1 MPLSRSAFVY
11 IGAACCAIAA
21 VAAFALR
28 GPDGAETAMA
38 ASKDY
43 SAHQAMLEGDMK
55 KLRFHSAP
63 KDVSAQRFTTADGGD
78 AALADYQGRYVL
90 LNFWAT
96 WCAPCRKEMPE
107 LSALQKTLGGADLT
121 VLTVATGPNP
131 PAKIAEF
138 FDQIGV
144 SNLPAHRDPRQ
155 SLARAMNI
163 LGLPV
168 TAILNIEAA
177 EIARLL
183 GDANWHSESA
193 LAILKAVI
201 AQEP

>member
-1 MPLSRSAFVY
+1 MRYFLAVVLY
-11 IGAACCAIAA
+11 TALAATANADMGDIE
-21 VAAFALR
+21 ALR
-28 GPDGAETAMA
+28 A
-38 ASKDY
+38 
-43 SAHQAMLEGDMK
+43 GDMR
-55 KLRFHSAP
+55 KLQIHSAARP
-63 KDVSAQRFTTADGGD
+63 APDTVFLHADGSELRLSEYRGK
-78 AALADYQGRYVL
+78 VVV

-107 LSALQKTLGGADLT
+107 LSALQTTLGGADLT
-121 VLTVATGPNP
+121 VVTVATGPNP

-138 FDQIGV
+138 FEQIGV
-144 SNLPAHRDPRQ
+144 GNLPAHRDPRQ

-168 TAILNIEAA
+168 TAILNREGA

>member
-1 MPLSRSAFVY
+1 MRYLL
-11 IGAACCAIAA
+11 AA
-21 VAAFALR
+21 VLYTALAATANADMGNLEALR
-28 GPDGAETAMA
+28 
-38 ASKDY
+38 
-43 SAHQAMLEGDMK
+43 EGDMR
-55 KLRFHSAP
+55 KLQIHSAARP
-63 KDVSAQRFTTADGGD
+63 APDTVFLHADGSE
-78 AALADYQGRYVL
+78 LRLSDYQGKVVV

-96 WCAPCRKEMPE
+96 WCAPCRKEMPA
-107 LSALQKTLGGADLT
+107 LSAVQQTLGGADLI

-138 FDQIGV
+138 FETIGV

-155 SLARAMNI
+155 NLARAMNV

-168 TAILNIEAA
+168 TAILDRDGA

-183 GDANWHSESA
+183 GDANWHSDSA
-193 LAILKAVI
+193 LAILRAVI

>member
-1 MPLSRSAFVY
+1 MRYLL
-11 IGAACCAIAA
+11 AA
-21 VAAFALR
+21 VLYTALAATANADMGNLEALR
-28 GPDGAETAMA
+28 
-38 ASKDY
+38 
-43 SAHQAMLEGDMK
+43 EGDMR
-55 KLRFHSAP
+55 KLQIHSAARP
-63 KDVSAQRFTTADGGD
+63 APDTVFLHADGSE
-78 AALADYQGRYVL
+78 LRLSDYQGKVVV

-96 WCAPCRKEMPE
+96 WCAPCRKEMPA
-107 LSALQKTLGGADLT
+107 LSAVQQTSGGADLI

-138 FDQIGV
+138 FETIGV

-155 SLARAMNI
+155 NLARAMNV

-168 TAILNIEAA
+168 TAILDRDGA

-183 GDANWHSESA
+183 GDANWHSDSA
-193 LAILKAVI
+193 LAILRAVI

>member
-1 MPLSRSAFVY
+1 MRYLL
-11 IGAACCAIAA
+11 AA
-21 VAAFALR
+21 VLYTALAATANADMGNLEALR
-28 GPDGAETAMA
+28 
-38 ASKDY
+38 
-43 SAHQAMLEGDMK
+43 EGDMR
-55 KLRFHSAP
+55 KLQIHSAARP
-63 KDVSAQRFTTADGGD
+63 APDTVFLHADGSE
-78 AALADYQGRYVL
+78 LRLSDYQGKVVV

-107 LSALQKTLGGADLT
+107 LSAVQQTLGGADLI

-138 FDQIGV
+138 FETIGV

-155 SLARAMNI
+155 NLARAMNV

-168 TAILNIEAA
+168 TAILNRDGA

-183 GDANWHSESA
+183 GDANWHSDSA
-193 LAILKAVI
+193 LAILRAVI

>member
-1 MPLSRSAFVY
+1 MRYLL
-11 IGAACCAIAA
+11 AA
-21 VAAFALR
+21 VLYTALAATANADMSDLEALR
-28 GPDGAETAMA
+28 A
-38 ASKDY
+38 
-43 SAHQAMLEGDMK
+43 GDMR
-55 KLRFHSAP
+55 KLQIHSASRP
-63 KDVSAQRFTTADGGD
+63 APDTVFLHADGSE
-78 AALADYQGRYVL
+78 LRLSDYRGKVVV

-107 LSALQKTLGGADLT
+107 LSALQKTLGGGDLT

-155 SLARAMNI
+155 SLARAMNV
-163 LGLPV
+163 LGLPI
-168 TAILNIEAA
+168 TAILDRDGT

-183 GDANWHSESA
+183 GDANWHSDSA
-193 LAILKAVI
+193 LAILEAVI

>member
-1 MPLSRSAFVY
+1 MRYLL
-11 IGAACCAIAA
+11 AA
-21 VAAFALR
+21 VLYTALAATANADMGNLEALR
-28 GPDGAETAMA
+28 
-38 ASKDY
+38 
-43 SAHQAMLEGDMK
+43 EGDMR
-55 KLRFHSAP
+55 KLQIHSAARP
-63 KDVSAQRFTTADGGD
+63 APNTVFLHADGSE
-78 AALADYQGRYVL
+78 LRLSDYQGKVVV

-96 WCAPCRKEMPE
+96 WCAPCRKEMPA
-107 LSALQKTLGGADLT
+107 LSAVQQTLGGADLI

-138 FDQIGV
+138 FETIGV

-155 SLARAMNI
+155 NLARAMNV

-168 TAILNIEAA
+168 TAILDRDGA

-183 GDANWHSESA
+183 GDANWHSDSA
-193 LAILKAVI
+193 LAILRAVI

>member
-1 MPLSRSAFVY
+1 MRYLP
-11 IGAACCAIAA
+11 AA
-21 VAAFALR
+21 VLYTALAATANADIGNLEALR
-28 GPDGAETAMA
+28 
-38 ASKDY
+38 
-43 SAHQAMLEGDMK
+43 EGDMR
-55 KLRFHSAP
+55 KLQIHSAARP
-63 KDVSAQRFTTADGGD
+63 APDTVFLHADGSE
-78 AALADYQGRYVL
+78 LRLSDYQGKVVV

-96 WCAPCRKEMPE
+96 WCAPCRKEMPA
-107 LSALQKTLGGADLT
+107 LSAVQQTLGGADLI

-138 FDQIGV
+138 FETIGV

-155 SLARAMNI
+155 NLARAMNV

-168 TAILNIEAA
+168 TAILDRDGA

-183 GDANWHSESA
+183 GDANWHSDSA
-193 LAILKAVI
+193 LAILRAVI

>member
-1 MPLSRSAFVY
+1 MRYLL
-11 IGAACCAIAA
+11 AA
-21 VAAFALR
+21 VLYTALAATANADMGNLEALR
-28 GPDGAETAMA
+28 
-38 ASKDY
+38 
-43 SAHQAMLEGDMK
+43 EGDMR
-55 KLRFHSAP
+55 KLQIHSAARP
-63 KDVSAQRFTTADGGD
+63 APDTVFLHADGSE
-78 AALADYQGRYVL
+78 LRLSDYQGKVVV

-96 WCAPCRKEMPE
+96 WCAPCRKEMPA
-107 LSALQKTLGGADLT
+107 LSAVQQTLGGADLI

-138 FDQIGV
+138 FETIGV

-155 SLARAMNI
+155 NLARAMNV

-168 TAILNIEAA
+168 TAILDRDGA

-183 GDANWHSESA
+183 GDANWHSDSA
-193 LAILKAVI
+193 LAILRAVV

>member
-1 MPLSRSAFVY
+1 MRYLL
-11 IGAACCAIAA
+11 AA
-21 VAAFALR
+21 VLYTALAATANADMGDLEALR
-28 GPDGAETAMA
+28 
-38 ASKDY
+38 
-43 SAHQAMLEGDMK
+43 EGDMR
-55 KLRFHSAP
+55 KLQIHSAARP
-63 KDVSAQRFTTADGGD
+63 APDTVFLHADGSE
-78 AALADYQGRYVL
+78 LRLSDYQGKVVV

-107 LSALQKTLGGADLT
+107 LSAVQETLGGADLI

-138 FDQIGV
+138 FETIGV

-155 SLARAMNI
+155 NLARAMNV

-168 TAILNIEAA
+168 TAILDRDGA

-183 GDANWHSESA
+183 GDANWHSDSA
-193 LAILKAVI
+193 LAILRAVI

>member
-1 MPLSRSAFVY
+1 MRYLL
-11 IGAACCAIAA
+11 AA
-21 VAAFALR
+21 VLYTALAATANADMGNLEALR
-28 GPDGAETAMA
+28 
-38 ASKDY
+38 
-43 SAHQAMLEGDMK
+43 EGDMR
-55 KLRFHSAP
+55 KLQIYSAARP
-63 KDVSAQRFTTADGGD
+63 APDTVFLHADGSE
-78 AALADYQGRYVL
+78 LRLSDYQGKVVV

-107 LSALQKTLGGADLT
+107 LSAVQETLGGADLI

-138 FDQIGV
+138 FETIGV

-155 SLARAMNI
+155 NLARAMNV

-168 TAILNIEAA
+168 TAILDRDGA

-183 GDANWHSESA
+183 GDANWHSDSA
-193 LAILKAVI
+193 LAILRAVI

>member
-1 MPLSRSAFVY
+1 MRYLL
-11 IGAACCAIAA
+11 AA
-21 VAAFALR
+21 VLYTALAATANADMGNLEALR
-28 GPDGAETAMA
+28 
-38 ASKDY
+38 
-43 SAHQAMLEGDMK
+43 EGDMRK
-55 KLRFHSAP
+55 LQIHSAARPAPDTVSLHADGSKLRLS
-63 KDVSAQRFTTADGGD
+63 
-78 AALADYQGRYVL
+78 DYQGKVVV

-96 WCAPCRKEMPE
+96 WCAPCRKEMPA
-107 LSALQKTLGGADLT
+107 LSAVQQTLGGADLI

-138 FDQIGV
+138 FETIGV

-155 SLARAMNI
+155 NLARAMNV

-168 TAILNIEAA
+168 TAILDRDGA

-183 GDANWHSESA
+183 GDANWHSDSA
-193 LAILKAVI
+193 LAILRAVI

>member
-1 MPLSRSAFVY
+1 MRYLL
-11 IGAACCAIAA
+11 AA
-21 VAAFALR
+21 VLYTALAATANADMGDLEALR
-28 GPDGAETAMA
+28 
-38 ASKDY
+38 
-43 SAHQAMLEGDMK
+43 EGDMR
-55 KLRFHSAP
+55 KLQIHSAVRP
-63 KDVSAQRFTTADGGD
+63 APDTVFLHADGSE
-78 AALADYQGRYVL
+78 LRLSDYQGKVVV

-107 LSALQKTLGGADLT
+107 LSAVQQTLGGADLI

-138 FDQIGV
+138 FETIGV

-155 SLARAMNI
+155 NLARAMNV

-168 TAILNIEAA
+168 TAILDRDGA

-183 GDANWHSESA
+183 GDANWHSDSA
-193 LAILKAVI
+193 LAILRAVI

>member
-1 MPLSRSAFVY
+1 MRYLL
-11 IGAACCAIAA
+11 AA
-21 VAAFALR
+21 VLYTALAATANADMGDLEALR
-28 GPDGAETAMA
+28 
-38 ASKDY
+38 
-43 SAHQAMLEGDMK
+43 EGDMR
-55 KLRFHSAP
+55 KLQIHSAARP
-63 KDVSAQRFTTADGGD
+63 APDTVFLQADGSE
-78 AALADYQGRYVL
+78 LRLSDYQGKVVV

-96 WCAPCRKEMPE
+96 WCAPCRKEMPA
-107 LSALQKTLGGADLT
+107 LSAVQQTLGGADLI

-138 FDQIGV
+138 FETIGV

-155 SLARAMNI
+155 NLARAMNV

-168 TAILNIEAA
+168 TAILDRNGA

-183 GDANWHSESA
+183 GDANWHSDSA
-193 LAILKAVI
+193 LAILRAVI

>member
-1 MPLSRSAFVY
+1 MRYLL
-11 IGAACCAIAA
+11 AA
-21 VAAFALR
+21 VLYTALAATANADMGDLEALR
-28 GPDGAETAMA
+28 
-38 ASKDY
+38 
-43 SAHQAMLEGDMK
+43 EGDMR
-55 KLRFHSAP
+55 KLQIHSAARP
-63 KDVSAQRFTTADGGD
+63 APDTVFLHADGSE
-78 AALADYQGRYVL
+78 LRLSDYQGKVVV

-107 LSALQKTLGGADLT
+107 LSAVQQTLGGADLI

-138 FDQIGV
+138 FETIGV

-155 SLARAMNI
+155 NLARAMNV

-168 TAILNIEAA
+168 TAILDRDGA

-183 GDANWHSESA
+183 GDANWHSDSA
-193 LAILKAVI
+193 LAILRAVI

>member
-1 MPLSRSAFVY
+1 MRYLL
-11 IGAACCAIAA
+11 AA
-21 VAAFALR
+21 VLYTALAATANADMGDIEALR
-28 GPDGAETAMA
+28 
-38 ASKDY
+38 
-43 SAHQAMLEGDMK
+43 EGDMR
-55 KLRFHSAP
+55 KLQIHSAARP
-63 KDVSAQRFTTADGGD
+63 APDTVFLHADGSE
-78 AALADYQGRYVL
+78 LRLSDYQGKVVV

-107 LSALQKTLGGADLT
+107 LSAVQQTLGGADLI

-138 FDQIGV
+138 FETIGV

-155 SLARAMNI
+155 NLARAMNV

-168 TAILNIEAA
+168 TAILDRDGA

-183 GDANWHSESA
+183 GDANWHSDSA
-193 LAILKAVI
+193 LAILRAVI

>member
-1 MPLSRSAFVY
+1 MRYLL
-11 IGAACCAIAA
+11 AA
-21 VAAFALR
+21 VLYTALAATANADMGNLEALR
-28 GPDGAETAMA
+28 
-38 ASKDY
+38 
-43 SAHQAMLEGDMK
+43 EGDMR
-55 KLRFHSAP
+55 KLQIHSAARP
-63 KDVSAQRFTTADGGD
+63 APDTVFLHADGSE
-78 AALADYQGRYVL
+78 LRLSDYQGKVVV

-107 LSALQKTLGGADLT
+107 LSAVQETLGGADLI

-138 FDQIGV
+138 FDTIGV

-168 TAILNIEAA
+168 TAILDRDGA

-183 GDANWHSESA
+183 GDANWHSDSA
-193 LAILKAVI
+193 LAILRAVI

>member
-1 MPLSRSAFVY
+1 MRYLL
-11 IGAACCAIAA
+11 AA
-21 VAAFALR
+21 VLYTALAATANADMGNLEALR
-28 GPDGAETAMA
+28 
-38 ASKDY
+38 
-43 SAHQAMLEGDMK
+43 EGDMR
-55 KLRFHSAP
+55 KLQIHSAARP
-63 KDVSAQRFTTADGGD
+63 APDTVFLHADGSE
-78 AALADYQGRYVL
+78 LHLSDYQGKVVV

-107 LSALQKTLGGADLT
+107 LSAVQETLGGADLI

-138 FDQIGV
+138 FETIGV

-155 SLARAMNI
+155 NLARAMNV

-168 TAILNIEAA
+168 TAILDRDGA

-183 GDANWHSESA
+183 GDANWHSDSA
-193 LAILKAVI
+193 LAILRAVI

>member
-1 MPLSRSAFVY
+1 
-11 IGAACCAIAA
+11 
-21 VAAFALR
+21 
-28 GPDGAETAMA
+28 
-38 ASKDY
+38 
-43 SAHQAMLEGDMK
+43 MK
-55 KLRFHSAP
+55 KNQPLNSSRRHLLARLPSYLCTSLAAMGAVEAVF
-63 KDVSAQRFTTADGGD
+63 GD
-78 AALADYQGRYVL
+78 ISPAYANSGLDLKLSQAGLPEISLTSDSGIYSLSELADRPL
-90 LNFWAT
+90 LINFWAT

-107 LSALQKTLGGADLT
+107 LSAVQQTLGGADLI

-138 FDQIGV
+138 FETIGV

-155 SLARAMNI
+155 NLARAMNV

-168 TAILNIEAA
+168 TAILDRDGA

-183 GDANWHSESA
+183 GDANWHSDSA
-193 LAILKAVI
+193 LAILRAVI

>member
-1 MPLSRSAFVY
+1 MRYLL
-11 IGAACCAIAA
+11 AA
-21 VAAFALR
+21 VLYTALAATANADMGNLEALR
-28 GPDGAETAMA
+28 ED
-38 ASKDY
+38 
-43 SAHQAMLEGDMK
+43 DMR
-55 KLRFHSAP
+55 KLQIHSAARP
-63 KDVSAQRFTTADGGD
+63 APDTVFLHADGSE
-78 AALADYQGRYVL
+78 LRLSDYQGKVVV

-107 LSALQKTLGGADLT
+107 LSAVQQTLGGADLI
-121 VLTVATGPNP
+121 VLAVATGPNP

-138 FDQIGV
+138 FETIGV

-155 SLARAMNI
+155 NLARAMNV

-168 TAILNIEAA
+168 TAILDRSGA

-183 GDANWHSESA
+183 GDANWHSDSA
-193 LAILKAVI
+193 LAILRAVI

>member
-1 MPLSRSAFVY
+1 MRYLL
-11 IGAACCAIAA
+11 AA
-21 VAAFALR
+21 VLYTALAATANADMGNLEALR
-28 GPDGAETAMA
+28 
-38 ASKDY
+38 
-43 SAHQAMLEGDMK
+43 EGDMR
-55 KLRFHSAP
+55 KLQIHSAARP
-63 KDVSAQRFTTADGGD
+63 APDTVFLHADGSE
-78 AALADYQGRYVL
+78 LRLSDYQGKVVV

-107 LSALQKTLGGADLT
+107 LSAVQQTLGGADLI

-138 FDQIGV
+138 FDTIGV

-168 TAILNIEAA
+168 TAILDRDGA

-183 GDANWHSESA
+183 GDANWHSDSA
-193 LAILKAVI
+193 LAILRAVI

>member
-1 MPLSRSAFVY
+1 MRYLL
-11 IGAACCAIAA
+11 AA
-21 VAAFALR
+21 VLYTALAATANADMGNLEALR
-28 GPDGAETAMA
+28 
-38 ASKDY
+38 
-43 SAHQAMLEGDMK
+43 EGDMR
-55 KLRFHSAP
+55 KLQIHSAARP
-63 KDVSAQRFTTADGGD
+63 APDTVFLHADGSE
-78 AALADYQGRYVL
+78 LRLSDYQGKVVV

-96 WCAPCRKEMPE
+96 WCAPCRKEMPA
-107 LSALQKTLGGADLT
+107 LSAVQQTLGGADLT

-138 FDQIGV
+138 FETIGV

-155 SLARAMNI
+155 NLARAMNV

-168 TAILNIEAA
+168 TAILDRDGA

-183 GDANWHSESA
+183 GDANWHSDSA
-193 LAILKAVI
+193 LAILRAVI

>member
-1 MPLSRSAFVY
+1 MRYLL
-11 IGAACCAIAA
+11 AA
-21 VAAFALR
+21 VLYTALAATANADMGNLEALR
-28 GPDGAETAMA
+28 
-38 ASKDY
+38 
-43 SAHQAMLEGDMK
+43 EGDMR
-55 KLRFHSAP
+55 KLQIHSAARP
-63 KDVSAQRFTTADGGD
+63 APDTVFLHADD
-78 AALADYQGRYVL
+78 SELRLSDYQCKVVV

-96 WCAPCRKEMPE
+96 LCAPCRKEMPE
-107 LSALQKTLGGADLT
+107 LSAVQETLGGADLI

-138 FDQIGV
+138 FETIGV

-155 SLARAMNI
+155 NLARAMNV

-168 TAILNIEAA
+168 TAILDRDGA

-183 GDANWHSESA
+183 GDANWHSDSA
-193 LAILKAVI
+193 LAILRAVI

>member
-1 MPLSRSAFVY
+1 MRYLL
-11 IGAACCAIAA
+11 AA
-21 VAAFALR
+21 VLYTALAATANADMGNLEALR
-28 GPDGAETAMA
+28 
-38 ASKDY
+38 
-43 SAHQAMLEGDMK
+43 EGDIR
-55 KLRFHSAP
+55 KLQIHSAARP
-63 KDVSAQRFTTADGGD
+63 APDTVFLHADGSE
-78 AALADYQGRYVL
+78 LRLSDYQGKVVV

-107 LSALQKTLGGADLT
+107 LSAVQQTLGGADLI

-138 FDQIGV
+138 FETIGV

-155 SLARAMNI
+155 NLARAMNV

-168 TAILNIEAA
+168 TAILDRDGA

-183 GDANWHSESA
+183 GDANWHSDSA
-193 LAILKAVI
+193 LAILAAVI

>member
-1 MPLSRSAFVY
+1 MRYLL
-11 IGAACCAIAA
+11 AA
-21 VAAFALR
+21 VLYTALAATANADMGDLEALR
-28 GPDGAETAMA
+28 
-38 ASKDY
+38 
-43 SAHQAMLEGDMK
+43 EGDMR
-55 KLRFHSAP
+55 KLQIHSAARP
-63 KDVSAQRFTTADGGD
+63 APDTVFLHADGSE
-78 AALADYQGRYVL
+78 LRLSDYQGKVVV

-107 LSALQKTLGGADLT
+107 LSAVQRTLGGADLI

-138 FDQIGV
+138 FETIGV

-155 SLARAMNI
+155 NLARAMNV

-168 TAILNIEAA
+168 TAILDRDGA

-183 GDANWHSESA
+183 GDANWHSDSA
-193 LAILKAVI
+193 LAILRAVI

>member
-1 MPLSRSAFVY
+1 MRYFLAAVLYTALAATANADIGTLEALRAGDTRKLQIHSAARSA
-11 IGAACCAIAA
+11 
-21 VAAFALR
+21 
-28 GPDGAETAMA
+28 PDTVFL
-38 ASKDY
+38 
-43 SAHQAMLEGDMK
+43 H
-55 KLRFHSAP
+55 
-63 KDVSAQRFTTADGGD
+63 ADGSE
-78 AALADYQGRYVL
+78 LRLSDYQGKVVV

-107 LSALQKTLGGADLT
+107 LSALQETLGGADLT

-138 FDQIGV
+138 FEQIGV

-155 SLARAMNI
+155 TLARAMNV
-163 LGLPV
+163 LGLPI
-168 TAILNIEAA
+168 TAILDRNGA
-177 EIARLL
+177 EVARLL

-193 LAILKAVI
+193 LAILQAVI

>member
-1 MPLSRSAFVY
+1 MRYLL
-11 IGAACCAIAA
+11 AA
-21 VAAFALR
+21 VLYTALAATANADMGDLEALR
-28 GPDGAETAMA
+28 
-38 ASKDY
+38 
-43 SAHQAMLEGDMK
+43 EGDMR
-55 KLRFHSAP
+55 KLQIHSAARP
-63 KDVSAQRFTTADGGD
+63 APDTVFLHADGSE
-78 AALADYQGRYVL
+78 LRLSDYQGKVVV

-107 LSALQKTLGGADLT
+107 LSAVQQTLGGADLI

-131 PAKIAEF
+131 PAKITEF
-138 FDQIGV
+138 FETIGV

-155 SLARAMNI
+155 NLARAMNV

-168 TAILNIEAA
+168 TAILDRDGA

-183 GDANWHSESA
+183 GDANWHSDSA
-193 LAILKAVI
+193 LAILRAVI

>member
-1 MPLSRSAFVY
+1 MRYLL
-11 IGAACCAIAA
+11 AA
-21 VAAFALR
+21 VLYTALAATANADMGNLEALR
-28 GPDGAETAMA
+28 
-38 ASKDY
+38 
-43 SAHQAMLEGDMK
+43 EGDMR
-55 KLRFHSAP
+55 KLQIHSAARP
-63 KDVSAQRFTTADGGD
+63 APDTVFLHADGSE
-78 AALADYQGRYVL
+78 LRLSDYQGKVVV

-107 LSALQKTLGGADLT
+107 LSAVQQTLGGADLI

-138 FDQIGV
+138 FETIGV

-155 SLARAMNI
+155 NLARAMNV

-168 TAILNIEAA
+168 TAILDRDGA

-183 GDANWHSESA
+183 GNANWHSDSA
-193 LAILKAVI
+193 LAILRAVI

>member
-1 MPLSRSAFVY
+1 MRYLL
-11 IGAACCAIAA
+11 AA
-21 VAAFALR
+21 VLYTALAATANADMGNLEALR
-28 GPDGAETAMA
+28 
-38 ASKDY
+38 
-43 SAHQAMLEGDMK
+43 EGDMR
-55 KLRFHSAP
+55 KLQIHSAARP
-63 KDVSAQRFTTADGGD
+63 APDTVFLHADGSE
-78 AALADYQGRYVL
+78 LRLSDYQGKVVV

-107 LSALQKTLGGADLT
+107 LSAVQQTLGGADLI
-121 VLTVATGPNP
+121 VLSVATGPNP

-138 FDQIGV
+138 FETIGV

-155 SLARAMNI
+155 NLARAMNV

-168 TAILNIEAA
+168 TAILDRDGA

-183 GDANWHSESA
+183 GDANWHSDSA
-193 LAILKAVI
+193 LAILRAVI

>member
-1 MPLSRSAFVY
+1 MRYLL
-11 IGAACCAIAA
+11 AA
-21 VAAFALR
+21 VLYTALAATANADMGNLEALR
-28 GPDGAETAMA
+28 
-38 ASKDY
+38 
-43 SAHQAMLEGDMK
+43 EGDMR
-55 KLRFHSAP
+55 KLQIYSAARP
-63 KDVSAQRFTTADGGD
+63 APDTVFLHADGSE
-78 AALADYQGRYVL
+78 LRLSDYQGKVVV

-107 LSALQKTLGGADLT
+107 LSAVQQTLGGADLI

-138 FDQIGV
+138 FETIGV

-155 SLARAMNI
+155 NLARAMNV

-168 TAILNIEAA
+168 TTILDRDGA

-183 GDANWHSESA
+183 GDANWHSDSA
-193 LAILKAVI
+193 LAILRAVI
-201 AQEP
+201 AQQP

>member
-1 MPLSRSAFVY
+1 MGNLE
-11 IGAACCAIAA
+11 
-21 VAAFALR
+21 ALR
-28 GPDGAETAMA
+28 
-38 ASKDY
+38 
-43 SAHQAMLEGDMK
+43 EGDMR
-55 KLRFHSAP
+55 KLQIHSAARP
-63 KDVSAQRFTTADGGD
+63 APDTVFLHADGSE
-78 AALADYQGRYVL
+78 LRLSDYQGKVVV

-96 WCAPCRKEMPE
+96 WCAPCRKEMPA
-107 LSALQKTLGGADLT
+107 LSAVQQTLGGADLI

-138 FDQIGV
+138 FETIGV

-155 SLARAMNI
+155 NLARAMNV

-168 TAILNIEAA
+168 TAILDRDGA

-183 GDANWHSESA
+183 GDANWHSDSA
-193 LAILKAVI
+193 LAILRAVI

>member
-1 MPLSRSAFVY
+1 MRYLL
-11 IGAACCAIAA
+11 AA
-21 VAAFALR
+21 VLYTALAATANADMGNLEALR
-28 GPDGAETAMA
+28 
-38 ASKDY
+38 
-43 SAHQAMLEGDMK
+43 EGDMR
-55 KLRFHSAP
+55 KLQIHSAARP
-63 KDVSAQRFTTADGGD
+63 APDTVFLHADD
-78 AALADYQGRYVL
+78 SELRLSDYQGKVVV

-107 LSALQKTLGGADLT
+107 LSAVQETLGGADLI

-138 FDQIGV
+138 FETIGV

-168 TAILNIEAA
+168 TAILDRDGA

-183 GDANWHSESA
+183 GDANWHSDSA
-193 LAILKAVI
+193 LAILRAVI